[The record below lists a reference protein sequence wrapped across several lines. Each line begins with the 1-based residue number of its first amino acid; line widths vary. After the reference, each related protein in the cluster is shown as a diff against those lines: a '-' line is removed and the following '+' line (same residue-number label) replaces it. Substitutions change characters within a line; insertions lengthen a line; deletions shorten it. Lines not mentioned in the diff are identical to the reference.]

1 VDEMKSLMLDNL
13 DTACKADTEYESV
26 VILGSAPILS
36 DLEKCK
42 SILQAIVKKYA
53 PELPD
58 MPYTMMN
65 GTAVVEIAIEEI
77 TGKYHK

>member
-1 VDEMKSLMLDNL
+1 
-13 DTACKADTEYESV
+13 
-26 VILGSAPILS
+26 
-36 DLEKCK
+36 
-42 SILQAIVKKYA
+42 LQAIVKKYA